1 MMSLLHYKPDDR
13 GVDFRWGHG
22 FFIDLISPLRCGIH
36 STSSTGLFLWS
47 QRRLARDVNIAGRGG
62 EKYNCYS
69 TRGRGL
75 NLHLTKLDGMERP
88 PISFSVF
95 LVLFVQLLYPKLT
108 IGSPTYHLAKHLT
121 NMLQPLIGTCEHH
134 VKNSTEFVRILEN
147 ITVVPSDLLVSF
159 DVISLFTKVPIKEAL
174 ELVAEQFPDNI
185 LQLFRLA
192 LTTTYFTY
200 NNSATHKPSH
210 FFRYVDD
217 TFVVWPH
224 GQDKLQEFLQHLNS
238 IHANIQFTMEVESE
252 GSLPFLDIHIHRK
265 ADGTLGHGVYR
276 KPTHTDLYLNALSL
290 HHPSQKKS
298 VLTSLLHRAIVIS
311 DINNLPAEMDHLRRT
326 LQQNNYSRRDISKAL
341 KQVTTRCNT
350 IDLDSKQEPTKKA
363 FIPFCGSVSHKISR
377 ILQKVNIKTIHKPQ
391 SKIRSHLR
399 QVKDSQGLRT
409 PGIYKIPCEC
419 GEVYI
424 GQTGRTIEDRI
435 KEHKRSLRLYYPE
448 KSAVAQHSIEKEHKI
463 LFDHTK
469 VINKSSHYWD
479 RTIKEA
485 IEIKLEKNN
494 FNRDSGLQLSQAW
507 TPALDQL
514 RPSYNQGHEDHGPRT
529 ATDSNRRNRARRPPN
544 FTQ

>member
-1 MMSLLHYKPDDR
+1 M
-13 GVDFRWGHG
+13 
-22 FFIDLISPLRCGIH
+22 
-36 STSSTGLFLWS
+36 
-47 QRRLARDVNIAGRGG
+47 
-62 EKYNCYS
+62 
-69 TRGRGL
+69 
-75 NLHLTKLDGMERP
+75 
-88 PISFSVF
+88 
-95 LVLFVQLLYPKLT
+95 LVL
-108 IGSPTYHLAKHLT
+108 S
-121 NMLQPLIGTCEHH
+121 
-134 VKNSTEFVRILEN
+134 VR
-147 ITVVPSDLLVSF
+147 
-159 DVISLFTKVPIKEAL
+159 
-174 ELVAEQFPDNI
+174 PD
-185 LQLFRLA
+185 
-192 LTTTYFTY
+192 
-200 NNSATHKPSH
+200 
-210 FFRYVDD
+210 
-217 TFVVWPH
+217 
-224 GQDKLQEFLQHLNS
+224 
-238 IHANIQFTMEVESE
+238 
-252 GSLPFLDIHIHRK
+252 HRK

-298 VLTSLLHRAIVIS
+298 VLTSLLHRATVIS
-311 DINNLPAEMDHLRRT
+311 NINNLPAEMDHLRRT
-326 LQQNNYSRRDISKAL
+326 LQQNNYSRRDINKAL
-341 KQVTTRCNT
+341 KEAATRSNT

-435 KEHKRSLRLYYPE
+435 KEHKRNLRLYYPE
-448 KSAVAQHSIEKEHKI
+448 KSAMAQHSIEKEHKI

-485 IEIKLEKNN
+485 IEIKLERNN

-529 ATDSNRRNRARRPPN
+529 ATDSNRRNSARRPPN
-544 FTQ
+544 FTQESREGLSLRASIVQINVDNVNALTEKFIINFPIHCGLKKGDALSPLLFNFALEYAIRKAQGLELNGLPQLLVYADDVNMLGENPQTIRENTEILLDRFGKKGASSGTLYRAEIWTLRRSEEKRIKAFGMWIWRRMERVKWTHQIRNEAVLETVGGERMMLKLIRKRKRIWFGHCLRRNCLLKDALNGKRVRGRRRYQNLPLSGNLPLCLEGLE

>member
-1 MMSLLHYKPDDR
+1 MAGLCEGGNEPTGSLKAISCLTAKYPEPSN
-13 GVDFRWGHG
+13 VF
-22 FFIDLISPLRCGIH
+22 DLNTC
-36 STSSTGLFLWS
+36 
-47 QRRLARDVNIAGRGG
+47 
-62 EKYNCYS
+62 
-69 TRGRGL
+69 
-75 NLHLTKLDGMERP
+75 KL
-88 PISFSVF
+88 
-95 LVLFVQLLYPKLT
+95 
-108 IGSPTYHLAKHLT
+108 
-121 NMLQPLIGTCEHH
+121 LINFYMQHFEHQ
-134 VKNSTEFVRILEN
+134 
-147 ITVVPSDLLVSF
+147 
-159 DVISLFTKVPIKEAL
+159 AL
-174 ELVAEQFPDNI
+174 D
-185 LQLFRLA
+185 
-192 LTTTYFTY
+192 
-200 NNSATHKPSH
+200 SATHKPSH

-298 VLTSLLHRAIVIS
+298 VLASLPHRAIVIS

-326 LQQNNYSRRDISKAL
+326 LQQNNYSRRDINKAL
-341 KQVTTRCNT
+341 KLATTRSNT
-350 IDLDSKQEPTKKA
+350 IDLDSKQEPAKKA

-409 PGIYKIPCEC
+409 PGIYKIP
-419 GEVYI
+419 
-424 GQTGRTIEDRI
+424 
-435 KEHKRSLRLYYPE
+435 L
-448 KSAVAQHSIEKEHKI
+448 AQHSIEKEHKI

-469 VINKSSHYWD
+469 VINISSHYWD

-485 IEIKLEKNN
+485 IEIKLERNN

-544 FTQ
+544 FTQESREGELTRNDNSRPRIGRSANQSRFT